1 MFITLGGGGG
11 ARAGGD
17 VYNAGGPWAGG
28 DVYNA
33 GGDMSWC
40 CL

>member
-1 MFITLGGGGG
+1 MMFITLGEGGGG

-17 VYNAGGPWAGG
+17 VYYAGGPWAG

-33 GGDMSWC
+33 GGDIGWW
-40 CL
+40 